1 MKRYLSHLIYIYV
14 LACVSFSILLAGCKK
29 EEETWDRP
37 TKTLNR
43 TLIFYMAGENSL
55 ARFIEEDS
63 TEIANGLALLPE
75 DCRVVMYIDDT
86 ESSRL
91 CVGMRDHPVE
101 MVKLYDRNICSTDS
115 ADMETVF
122 NEIFKRYPAKS
133 YGLVLWSHASGW
145 VFNNSQSSQAP
156 RRTFG
161 VDNGQRRASNIG
173 RQMELTT
180 LANVLARHPHLDFIF
195 SDACFMQCIEV
206 AYELREVTDWV
217 LGSPAEI
224 PGDGAPYQ
232 DLMAALGSLDV
243 QPDRIIQPYYD
254 YYETGPGHYDS
265 LTGRGYYG
273 AILSAVKTSELLNL
287 ADATRPLVQ
296 RLFANR
302 LLLDCSTV
310 QRYCPV
316 DNDEYFTEYYDMADI
331 FRQHL
336 PEAEFQQWWT
346 VFKRAVPYRY
356 IASRWTTQYSHYPQR
371 VKEPELSAGV
381 SMFVPTA
388 FYDGLGWMNKYHSL
402 QWYKAVGM
410 NTTGW

>member
-145 VFNNSQSSQAP
+145 VFDNSQTSQAP

-161 VDNGQRRASNIG
+161 IDNGLRTASNIG
-173 RQMELTT
+173 RQMELLT
-180 LANVLARHPHLDFIF
+180 LANILAHHPHFDFIF

-206 AYELREVTDWV
+206 AYELHEVTDWV

-224 PGDGAPYQ
+224 PGNGAPYQ
-232 DLMAALGSLDV
+232 YIMAAMGTSGTNPSDILK
-243 QPDRIIQPYYD
+243 PYYD
-254 YYETGPGHYDS
+254 YYVEGEGANRYS
-265 LTGRGYYG
+265 G
-273 AILSAVKTSELLNL
+273 AILSAVKTSELPQL
-287 ADATRPLVQ
+287 ANATRPLVQ
-296 RLFANR
+296 KLFANR
-302 LLLDCSTV
+302 LRLNCSTV
-310 QRYCPV
+310 QRYCPL
-316 DNDEYFTEYYDMADI
+316 DDDEYFTQYYDMADI

-336 PEAEFQQWWT
+336 SEDEFQQWWT

-356 IASRWTTQYSHYPQR
+356 ISPRWTTYYSVFPQH
-371 VKEPELSAGV
+371 VKDPELSAGV

-388 FYDGLGWMNKYHSL
+388 FYDRLGWMEKYHSL

-410 NTTGW
+410 KTTGW